1 MDREIIG
8 ISGMSCAA
16 CAKRIEKAVSK
27 LDGVLEVSVNL
38 ASEKLTV
45 GYEKQ
50 KVSLGRIKE
59 TIERIGYGVIDGRR
73 RKTVTIPIGGMTCAA
88 CASRIERVLA
98 KKEGVLRVSVNLAT
112 EKATVEYDPGITR
125 ISAIRQAIGDIG
137 YKALGT
143 GSKAVDEDKQRK
155 EKEIRIL
162 WTKFIISAVSAAPL
176 LYIAMAPMIPW
187 LHFPLPGFLEP
198 MHFPLNY
205 AIAQIILVIPAIIA
219 GYKFYTVGFKAL
231 MLRSPNMDSL
241 IAIGTSAAV
250 VYSLY
255 STFRIRSGNMNAVE
269 ELYVEKAGDIIT
281 LILLGKSLEAVSKGK
296 TSEAIKKLMGLAPKT
311 AIVIQDGK
319 ETEIPIEEVEIG
331 DVILVRPG
339 EKIPV
344 DGEIIFG
351 QTAIDESMLTGE
363 SMPVDKKAGDKVYA
377 ATMNTNGMFRFK
389 ATRVGSDTA
398 LAQIIKLVEEAQG
411 SKAPIAKMADIV
423 SGYFVPIVVAIAII
437 AFACWL
443 IAGQTLVYALTI
455 FISILVIACPCALGL
470 ATPTAIMVGTGK
482 GAEYGILIKSGEALE
497 VTHRI
502 DTIVF
507 DKTGTIAEGKP
518 RVTDIIPAGG
528 VSRERLL
535 RIAASCEKGSEHP
548 LGEAIVKKAEEENL
562 DLLRVDRFEAI
573 PGHGIEASVE
583 GMDVL
588 IGNMKL
594 MDGRGIALGEM
605 EEQSERLAVEG
616 KTPMFIA
623 ADNGIMGVIAVADVV
638 KESSVKAV
646 KKLQSMG
653 IEVIMITGDNRNT
666 AGAIARQ
673 VGISRVLAEVLPQDK
688 ANVVKKL
695 QSEGKKVAMVGDGIN
710 DAPALVQADIGIAI
724 GSGTDV
730 AMESADI
737 VLMRSD
743 LMDVPTAV
751 HLSRSTIRTIR
762 QNLFW
767 AFGYN
772 AAGIPIA
779 AGILRFF
786 GGPLLSPMFAAA
798 AMSLSS
804 VSVLTNAL
812 RLKRFKPYK

>member
-16 CAKRIEKAVSK
+16 CAKRIEKAVSR

-269 ELYVEKAGDIIT
+269 ELYFETAGVIIT

-507 DKTGTIAEGKP
+507 DKTGTITEGKP

>member
-16 CAKRIEKAVSK
+16 CAKRIEKAVSR

-269 ELYVEKAGDIIT
+269 ELYFETAGVIIT

-507 DKTGTIAEGKP
+507 DKTGTITEGKP

-695 QSEGKKVAMVGDGIN
+695 QSEGKKVALVGDGIN